1 MNHKPF
7 YIQLEN
13 LYIVPVC
20 HYKFEFAWYVMEA
33 VKELSPDVIAVELP
47 STLKEYITKAVER
60 FPYLSVIFYQNNN
73 GDYIY
78 FPVEPSD
85 PLCEAVRSGMEM
97 NIPVHFIDLDVDDYP
112 LFFDPMPDPYAIY
125 KIGLEVYWKTCLSV
139 WKRFNLPVYE
149 ADEKRETHMTYYLQK
164 LLNSG
169 DKVLFICGMA
179 HVQSIIDKMK
189 IPQIQPIGKVI
200 RKEIRIFNLSPD
212 SIREVTGEIPFNIAV
227 YESMRGKHKEE
238 PVPQEDEDDHKI
250 ISLLDKKKHIEESK
264 VKAGDVDSFES
275 KAGDVDSFESY
286 EEEIEKNEDR
296 LFFEVPFEKYSAFMN
311 KLMKL
316 LTPKFN
322 SMINPAAGETGNL
335 SSDFIGLELLEPKP
349 YKIKPANIHKFLTS
363 EDRRED
369 LMKFYK
375 EFFGESSED
384 FPLPDRQKLMIG
396 LIKRTATYYQENTGE
411 EIKPWQFDTF
421 VKFASNYALVTG
433 ALLPDFFQLITCGR
447 SVADDNYAYEIWDLG
462 SFYPWIDRSGKFQTV
477 DIKAEHVWLHGK
489 KIMLRRKFPRLRK
502 LFRPLYLKDRKK
514 EKKPGDWTKDFDGL
528 CICSYPPEDI
538 VIEDYGLYLKQKG
551 KHMLSQEQARVIPFS
566 SSLLD
571 GIDVKETIR
580 NWHDGKRL
588 YVKEARQIAGGVG
601 SVVVIFD
608 EDEGDCGYPW
618 RTTWQGEHGQES
630 DMAFYATL
638 PTDKIV
644 GPGIARCEYGGFM
657 MSYPPMRVWD
667 VWSDPFY
674 DSARSKSELLLMAAI
689 EYSLEQYII
698 YVAAK
703 APRTWFQSFAGRLN
717 KKVKYLP
724 IGSLSPV
731 TLKKIRV
738 FHVLSKRQVRKYAKD
753 YVW

>member
-7 YIQLEN
+7 YIQLDN

-20 HYKFEFAWYVMEA
+20 HYRFEFAWYVMKA
-33 VKELSPDVIAVELP
+33 VKELSPDIIAVELP
-47 STLKEYITKAVER
+47 STLKEHIVKAVER

-73 GDYIY
+73 EDYIY

-85 PLCEAVRSGMEM
+85 PLCEAIRSGIEM

-112 LFFDPMPDPYAIY
+112 LVFDPMPDSYAIY
-125 KIGLEVYWKTCLSV
+125 RTGLETYWETCKSV
-139 WKRFNLPVYE
+139 WKELDRPVYE
-149 ADEKRETHMTYYLQK
+149 ADEKREIHMTYCLQK
-164 LLNSG
+164 LLKSG
-169 DKVLFICGMA
+169 DKVIFICGMA
-179 HVQSIIDKMK
+179 HVRSIIDKMK
-189 IPQIQPIGKVI
+189 TPQIQPIGKVI
-200 RKEIRIFNLSPD
+200 RKDIRVFNLSSD
-212 SIREVTGEIPFNIAV
+212 SIREVTGEMPFNIAV
-227 YESMRGKHKEE
+227 YEGMRGKHKEE
-238 PVPQEDEDDHKI
+238 EPVPAEDDDEHKI
-250 ISLLDKKKHIEESK
+250 ISIFDKKKPVEK
-264 VKAGDVDSFES
+264 
-275 KAGDVDSFESY
+275 
-286 EEEIEKNEDR
+286 EEEISDICEELTEINEEEKNEDR
-296 LFFEVPFEKYSAFMN
+296 LFFEVPLEKYSAFMN

-316 LTPKFN
+316 LAPKLG
-322 SMINPAAGETGNL
+322 SIMNPAAEGSDKL
-335 SSDFIGLELLEPKP
+335 PSDFTGLEFIEPKP
-349 YKIKPANIHKFLTS
+349 YKIKPGNIHKFLTS
-363 EDRRED
+363 EDRRKY

-375 EFFGESSED
+375 EFSLKDSEE
-384 FPLPDRQKLMIG
+384 FLLPDRQQLMIG
-396 LIKRTATYYQENTGE
+396 LIKKGADFYRENTGE
-411 EIKPWQFDTF
+411 EIKPWQLDIFM
-421 VKFASNYALVTG
+421 KFAGNYALVTG
-433 ALLPDFFQLITCGR
+433 SLLPDFFQLITCGR

-462 SFYPWIDRSGKFQTV
+462 SFYPWIDRTGKFETV
-477 DIKAEHVWLHGK
+477 DIKAEQVWLHGK

-502 LFRPLYLKDRKK
+502 LLRPVYLKDRKK
-514 EKKPGDWTKDFDGL
+514 ERKPGDWTKDFDGL

-538 VIEDYGLYLKQKG
+538 IIEDYGLYLKKKG
-551 KHMLSQEQARVIPFS
+551 KHILSQEQARVIPFS

-571 GIDVKETIR
+571 GVDIKETIR
-580 NWHDGKRL
+580 NWHDGRRL

-608 EDEGDCGYPW
+608 EDEGDTGYPW

-638 PTDKIV
+638 PSDKIV

-674 DSARSKSELLLMAAI
+674 GSARSKSEVLLMAAI

-738 FHVLSKRQVRKYAKD
+738 FHVLSKRQVREYAKD